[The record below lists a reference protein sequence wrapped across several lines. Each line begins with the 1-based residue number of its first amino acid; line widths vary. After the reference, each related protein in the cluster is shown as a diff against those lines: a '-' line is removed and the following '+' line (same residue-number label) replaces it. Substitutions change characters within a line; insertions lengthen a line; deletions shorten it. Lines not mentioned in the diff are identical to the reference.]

1 MDKILINT
9 ILHDYI
15 NPNVLNDD
23 YKFSKSGIYK
33 SIPSCDMQG
42 YFRYIESLPL
52 NPEPE
57 AFGLHDNAD
66 ITNA

>member
-1 MDKILINT
+1 MITNFQ
-9 ILHDYI
+9 
-15 NPNVLNDD
+15 NQESN
-23 YKFSKSGIYK
+23 
-33 SIPSCDMQG
+33 
-42 YFRYIESLPL
+42 IESLPL